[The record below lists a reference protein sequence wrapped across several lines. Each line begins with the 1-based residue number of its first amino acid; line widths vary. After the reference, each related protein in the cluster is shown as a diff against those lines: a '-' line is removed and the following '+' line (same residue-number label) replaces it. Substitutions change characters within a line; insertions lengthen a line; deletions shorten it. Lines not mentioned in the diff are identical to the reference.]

1 MPRTGDRQASR
12 IPSPLRKGRGI
23 EGEGKGVNNLMTH
36 KYKFDAAQ
44 QGLVLGMVFTVVPLT
59 PSDGERENCA
69 PPLRKFESNDHVS
82 IENSEEPYFM
92 TKFNS
97 PPAARFL
104 KRLIGQRRNPAWMIC
119 VLLVAGSFLSSASA
133 QTAATTRWWAE
144 AIETTLKQA
153 GTNQSELIVALEQT
167 PDGQRSGMKFLIE
180 HMPQR
185 DLESLSASFL
195 RENVSLAYEVAAQ
208 VTWAKNIPDEIF
220 LNDVLPYA
228 SVNEQRDN
236 WRKRLHDLCLPL
248 VKDCKTSTE
257 AAQVINQKLFRQLGV
272 KYSMKRRIPD
282 QGPFETMDTGVATC
296 TGLSILLVDA
306 CRSVGVPARVV
317 GTPLWVNKSGN
328 HTWVEIWDGDWH
340 FAGAAEADAKGLD
353 RGWFVHNASQAV
365 KEIRE
370 HAIYA
375 SSFRK
380 TGLSFPLEWAPRIDY
395 VNAVNVTERYAAKA
409 KPADTAKVRFNIQ
422 VFDRPVGE
430 RVVAK
435 VSVTDAANPSSRFE
449 GSSKDPTAD
458 GNDHLFFKLPA
469 QRTFIVESEL
479 AGNKRRQFYTT
490 GTAEEDLLNVFM
502 SGIPDVPPIRQV
514 CFAPPAA
521 TKPLA
526 PKDEVKLKA
535 ALTEFFN
542 ANTDRQAA
550 WKFSSSLEKMLR
562 NNEPATRRVAWEA
575 FLAATNHGNLRQSF
589 DEKKVR
595 FVEHVSPYTVKT
607 VGTRPANGWGLFI
620 AMHGGGGTTQEFNDS
635 QWKRMHTYYRDH
647 PEAGGYIY
655 VALRAPDNTWN
666 GFYTGYAYPLMANL
680 VRQFLLFGDVDR
692 DKVFLMGYSHGGY
705 GAFAMGPKMPDRFAA
720 IHASGAALADGAVA
734 ETLRNTP
741 FICMIGEEDT
751 AHGRIKRCQEFAAEI
766 KRLRGERTDIF
777 PVTVQ
782 VIADHPHSGLPDRD
796 SIADMY
802 PAVRNPVPR
811 ELTWV
816 LTDTVITDFF
826 WLRVPEPV
834 KGERFDVTCR
844 DNTLTVTTAP
854 KVLSASILLDERLVD
869 FSKPVTLVLNG
880 KTTTKK
886 LKPSLRILC
895 ETLQRRGDP
904 GLAFTA
910 EVSLPVTSK
919 N

>member
-1 MPRTGDRQASR
+1 MNKNTPTGIVLLLWLS
-12 IPSPLRKGRGI
+12 
-23 EGEGKGVNNLMTH
+23 
-36 KYKFDAAQ
+36 AAFFQ
-44 QGLVLGMVFTVVPLT
+44 SAHAQ
-59 PSDGERENCA
+59 
-69 PPLRKFESNDHVS
+69 
-82 IENSEEPYFM
+82 
-92 TKFNS
+92 
-97 PPAARFL
+97 PAA
-104 KRLIGQRRNPAWMIC
+104 
-119 VLLVAGSFLSSASA
+119 
-133 QTAATTRWWAE
+133 TARWWPD

-153 GTNQSELIVALEQT
+153 GTNQSELVVALEQT
-167 PDGQRSGMKFLIE
+167 PAEQRSGMKFLIE
-180 HMPQR
+180 NMPQR

-195 RENVSLAYEVAAQ
+195 RENVSLAYEVAGQ
-208 VTWAKNIPDEIF
+208 LPWAKTIPEDIF

-248 VKDCKTSTE
+248 VKDCKTSAE
-257 AAQVINQKLFRQLGV
+257 AAQLINQKLFRQLNV
-272 KYSMKRRIPD
+272 KYSLKRRAAD

-317 GTPLWVNKSGN
+317 GTPLWMNKSGN

-340 FAGAAEADAKGLD
+340 FAGAAEADPKGLD

-395 VNAVNVTERYAAKA
+395 VNAVNVTERYANKA
-409 KPADTAKVRFNIQ
+409 QPSDTAKVRLNIQ
-422 VFDRPVGE
+422 VFNHPVGE
-430 RVVAK
+430 RVVAR
-435 VSVTDAANPSSRFE
+435 VAVTEAANPSARFE

-458 GNDHLFFKLPA
+458 GNDHLFFELPA

-479 AGNKRRQFYTT
+479 AGNKRRQFYTSRAD
-490 GTAEEDLLNVFM
+490 GEDLLNVFM
-502 SGIPDVPPIRQV
+502 SGVPDAPAIQQV

-526 PKDEVKLKA
+526 PKDESILKS
-535 ALTEFFN
+535 ALTDFFN
-542 ANTDRQAA
+542 ADADHQTA
-550 WKFSSSLEKMLR
+550 WKFSSSLEKLLR
-562 NNEPATRRVAWEA
+562 NNEPATRRAAWEV
-575 FLAATNHGNLRQSF
+575 FLAATNHGELHQNY
-589 DEKKVR
+589 DEHKAR
-595 FVEHVSPYTVKT
+595 FEEHVSPYTVKT

-620 AMHGGGGTTQEFNDS
+620 AMHGGGGAPQELNDS
-635 QWKRMHTYYRDH
+635 QWKHMQIYYRDH
-647 PEAGGYIY
+647 PEAGGYLY

-680 VRQFLLFGDVDR
+680 VRQFLLFGDVDPS
-692 DKVFLMGYSHGGY
+692 KVFLMGYSHGGY

-720 IHASGAALADGAVA
+720 IHASAAALADGAVA
-734 ETLRNTP
+734 DTLRNTV
-741 FICMIGEEDT
+741 FTCMVGEKDT
-751 AHGRIKRCQEFAAEI
+751 DYGRIKRDRELEATIQ
-766 KRLRGERTDIF
+766 RLRGDRTDIF

-782 VIADHPHSGLPDRD
+782 VIANHPHSGLPDRE

-816 LTDTVITDFF
+816 LTDKVITDFF

-854 KVLSASILLDERLVD
+854 NVSSASILLDERLVD
-869 FSKPVTLVLNG
+869 FAKPVTLVMNG
-880 KTTTKK
+880 KTTTQK
-886 LKPSLRILC
+886 LKPSLRTLC

-910 EVSLPVTSK
+910 EIFLPSSIK
-919 N
+919 NQQP